1 VGSGRPLPRLT
12 IDQSHNVEEKVEAM
26 ILSVANL
33 QEAYAK
39 ALIVDHGAL
48 TEAQL
53 AGDVLG
59 GHEVLLRAYQTDVR
73 PLCGAVRERQ
83 GGAGDPVAA
92 FRASGY
98 VARTAQE
105 RGGVRV

>member
-1 VGSGRPLPRLT
+1 
-12 IDQSHNVEEKVEAM
+12 M

-39 ALIVDHGAL
+39 ALIVDRAAL
-48 TEAQL
+48 TAAQL

-73 PLCGAVRERQ
+73 PLCGRVREQ
-83 GGAGDPVAA
+83 LGGAGDPVAV

-98 VARTAQE
+98 VARTAQA